1 MAKKDRTK
9 DRTKDQTT
17 DAAREKDREKDREK
31 WMARLQVRLVT
42 QPGVDRA
49 VVLQAVK
56 EVTAHCAETG
66 EHPRDAFGDPDAYA
80 VQTAARLAPA
90 DRAARERRHDSVV
103 GTLGSVLKRAGEVTG
118 L

>member
-9 DRTKDQTT
+9 DRTKDQAT

-31 WMARLQVRLVT
+31 WMARFQVRLVT

-90 DRAARERRHDSVV
+90 DRAARERRRDSMV